1 MAYRAM
7 IDDDPSPQAAAM
19 AAKVPAI
26 MKQNWIDG
34 LELDAAEERFINAP
48 LGALI
53 PQQRIEASWL
63 IERMAVLAWAIG
75 AAELPPFFTKIDG
88 ARVSAALGM
97 FSPDAEERIAG
108 AKLRSVDEIIMGA
121 RTYGVLMWRLAKYFS
136 DPAPIDLYKKVTD
149 PDGRHLMVDGLEFHD
164 CDLAIEGVPLRQ
176 VLEDKLQLVGAI
188 VYHRNKQFRWLF
200 GFERGESTV
209 TTVN

>member
-1 MAYRAM
+1 MSEEMPGPIAHSPQCIHRTALFLAYMAYRAM

-19 AAKVPAI
+19 AAKIPAI

-75 AAELPPFFTKIDG
+75 TAELPPFFTK
-88 ARVSAALGM
+88 
-97 FSPDAEERIAG
+97 
-108 AKLRSVDEIIMGA
+108 
-121 RTYGVLMWRLAKYFS
+121 
-136 DPAPIDLYKKVTD
+136 
-149 PDGRHLMVDGLEFHD
+149 
-164 CDLAIEGVPLRQ
+164 
-176 VLEDKLQLVGAI
+176 
-188 VYHRNKQFRWLF
+188 
-200 GFERGESTV
+200 
-209 TTVN
+209 